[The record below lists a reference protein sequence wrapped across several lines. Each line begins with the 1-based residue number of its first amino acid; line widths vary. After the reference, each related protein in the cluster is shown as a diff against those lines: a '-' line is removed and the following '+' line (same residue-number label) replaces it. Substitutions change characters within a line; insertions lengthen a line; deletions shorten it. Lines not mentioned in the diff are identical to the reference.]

1 MDRWQWLID
10 NARLDIVDFDIS
22 THQSF
27 SVKNRIFPFYIMSYI
42 KEGLAQADF
51 GGEHY
56 VTPAGSM
63 ILIPPFVRH
72 DHYIPDGFPETT
84 FLWWHFTLT
93 IENSVDLLRFI
104 NLPHTVNVRNS
115 IAFES
120 VFYQYAELY
129 NKRVDIPTYI
139 LRRAKGLE
147 VMAHLFE
154 NILDTS
160 MQGKLLYDIP
170 DSFFEMMVDIV
181 EHPENQVSLKA
192 LGEKYYMN
200 PTYISNRF
208 KKLFGVTPVRLQHN
222 ALMNKA
228 KVMLTTN
235 NTSVG
240 DIAQML
246 GFCEVSAFTRFFSK
260 NEGISPSAYKNH
272 LFMTGKRDDKEIK

>member
-1 MDRWQWLID
+1 M
-10 NARLDIVDFDIS
+10 
-22 THQSF
+22 
-27 SVKNRIFPFYIMSYI
+27 
-42 KEGLAQADF
+42 
-51 GGEHY
+51 
-56 VTPAGSM
+56 
-63 ILIPPFVRH
+63 
-72 DHYIPDGFPETT
+72 
-84 FLWWHFTLT
+84 
-93 IENSVDLLRFI
+93 LRFI
-104 NLPHTVNVRNS
+104 NLPRTVNVRNS

-160 MQGKLLYDIP
+160 MQGKLLHDIP

-181 EHPENQVSLKA
+181 EYPENQVSLKA

-208 KKLFGVTPVRLQHN
+208 KKLFGVTPARLQKN

-228 KVMLTTN
+228 KVMLTAN
-235 NTSVG
+235 NASVG
-240 DIAQML
+240 EVAQTL
-246 GFCEVSAFTRFFSK
+246 GFCELSAFTRFFSK
-260 NEGISPSAYKNH
+260 YEGISPSAYKSH
-272 LFMTGKRDDKEIK
+272 LFMSGKRDDKETK